1 MNELTP
7 AWIGLGSNLD
17 NPQAQVQQAFLEL
30 SQLPNTKLEAQSSL
44 WGSKP
49 VGPQDQPDFINAA
62 ALLLTSLQPLEL
74 LDELQRIE
82 QLHLRKRVR
91 HWGPRSLDLDL
102 LVYGQEQIHCPRLT
116 VPHPEIANR
125 AFVLLPLAEINPQ
138 LLIPSLN
145 TVEKLLNQLSNDQL
159 QGVLR
164 LEAI

>member
-1 MNELTP
+1 M
-7 AWIGLGSNLD
+7 
-17 NPQAQVQQAFLEL
+17 
-30 SQLPNTKLEAQSSL
+30 
-44 WGSKP
+44 
-49 VGPQDQPDFINAA
+49 
-62 ALLLTSLQPLEL
+62 LLTSLQPLEL